1 MKRIS
6 ALVILSALAFFGNAC
21 EKHPAAELPAE
32 HATAFGAHAAG
43 HEGGEHH
50 QAGAAAEHAPAAKPE
65 PSAPAAEAK
74 PGEAPKFFPE
84 KK

>member
-6 ALVILSALAFFGNAC
+6 ALVFLSALAFFGNAC
-21 EKHPAAELPAE
+21 EKHPAAELPDE
-32 HATAFGAHAAG
+32 HATEFGKYAAG
-43 HEGGEHH
+43 HGGDTHH
-50 QAGAAAEHAPAAKPE
+50 QPSPAEHAPAAKPE
-65 PSAPAAEAK
+65 ASAPAAEAK